1 MLSGSKLSNFII
13 STGKNGCERK
23 NKLLIQVDKKV
34 LKEMFAKTLKREKD
48 MFAKGSLMSEIVRA
62 EGNRQILIEPLP
74 ERTIEFCIILLQELS
89 EEEIASTVG
98 ALGEQDYKNWSVV
111 FPVKEP

>member
-1 MLSGSKLSNFII
+1 
-13 STGKNGCERK
+13 
-23 NKLLIQVDKKV
+23 
-34 LKEMFAKTLKREKD
+34 MFAKTLKREKD

-89 EEEIASTVG
+89 EEEIALTVG
-98 ALGEQDYKNWSVV
+98 ALGEQDYNNWTVV
-111 FPVKEP
+111 IPVKEP